1 MALRSIPVDQTRF
14 VATQFVAAE
23 ARTDEDGNPR
33 LGRNDRP
40 VYRIAASVILSDGNG
55 AVSAE
60 TIDVN
65 VETGSDGV
73 VPGDG
78 LSMLDR
84 VVFDNLTAR
93 PWSMDNGRSG
103 VTLSATAVRAVTDSH
118 ATPGTPPTPAA
129 ESASEDTAIGG
140 QRPIRPRATTGV
152 SPATASTASTAKPIT
167 DRSAE

>member
-1 MALRSIPVDQTRF
+1 M
-14 VATQFVAAE
+14 
-23 ARTDEDGNPR
+23 
-33 LGRNDRP
+33 
-40 VYRIAASVILSDGNG
+40 ILSDGNG

-84 VVFDNLTAR
+84 VVVDNLTAR

-103 VTLSATAVRAVTDSH
+103 VTLSATAVRAVIDSH
-118 ATPGTPPTPAA
+118 AAPGTPPTPAA
-129 ESASEDTAIGG
+129 ESASEA
-140 QRPIRPRATTGV
+140 P
-152 SPATASTASTAKPIT
+152 
-167 DRSAE
+167 RSADSGRSDPRNDRCLAGDGLHRIDRQADH